1 MPIDINILLYA
12 PTADKPTE
20 EVEQYYK
27 LRELMLK
34 TVLKN
39 EICIIIG
46 AFNAKL
52 GRSSMD
58 GIMGRH
64 GLERRNKREEEELVI
79 TNTCYNQPPRR
90 LYTWKSLED
99 DERQIIRNQ
108 MNNLLINKIFQYII
122 KIVAAYPGADIASH
136 YNSLMGNFN
145 FKGKLEQKPKNTI
158 LMHLATKKIK
168 TVYTFTKH

>member
-1 MPIDINILLYA
+1 MAIDINILLYA

-46 AFNAKL
+46 AFNVKL

-58 GIMGRH
+58 GIVGRH
-64 GLERRNKREEEELVI
+64 GLERRNKKKERKTIIHLEI
-79 TNTCYNQPPRR
+79 T
-90 LYTWKSLED
+90 
-99 DERQIIRNQ
+99 
-108 MNNLLINKIFQYII
+108 
-122 KIVAAYPGADIASH
+122 
-136 YNSLMGNFN
+136 
-145 FKGKLEQKPKNTI
+145 
-158 LMHLATKKIK
+158 
-168 TVYTFTKH
+168 